1 MEKKQQTVMRL
12 RMQIT
17 RVGNA
22 EVTYSSTSE
31 SWID

>member
-1 MEKKQQTVMRL
+1 MEKKQQTVIRL

-17 RVGNA
+17 RFGNA
-22 EVTYSSTSE
+22 KVTYSPASE